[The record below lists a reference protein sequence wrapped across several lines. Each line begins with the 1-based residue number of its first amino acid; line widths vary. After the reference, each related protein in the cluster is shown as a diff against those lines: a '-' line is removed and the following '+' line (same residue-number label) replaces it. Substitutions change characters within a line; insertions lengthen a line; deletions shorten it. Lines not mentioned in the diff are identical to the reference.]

1 MEFGLEVDV
10 QRGVGALAQG
20 SLHGQVV
27 PVGGPGVVDCTRDAH
42 VAVADAGV
50 GVGDGDGV
58 ELRGDHGVG
67 DVAQGRRRGG
77 CGVGDDVE
85 IGVDRVVWLCCLTR
99 RVLMVSTIEF
109 FQRRSIPEV
118 IVEWLG
124 LLKVGMRVAKVGTW
138 VINWTVTVGSSG
150 FGGRRRRKYQGEQA
164 RK

>member
-1 MEFGLEVDV
+1 MEFGLKVDV
-10 QRGVGALAQG
+10 QRRVGTLAQG

-27 PVGGPGVVDCTRDAH
+27 PVGGPGVVDCASDAH

-67 DVAQGRRRGG
+67 DIARGRRRGG

-99 RVLMVSTIEF
+99 RVLVVAAIQF

-118 IVEWLG
+118 VVEGLG
-124 LLKVGMRVAKVGTW
+124 LLKVGMCVTKVVTW
-138 VINWTVTVGSSG
+138 IINWTVTVWSNRFRGH
-150 FGGRRRRKYQGEQA
+150 
-164 RK
+164 